1 MATSEKFFV
10 NAGIEPLT
18 LTVEQ
23 TVQAT
28 GESRSKIYELIGT
41 GEYEAKKAG
50 SRTLIVYA
58 SIKRRIAA
66 LPAAKIKAPKSRRP
80 QHAAN
85 ANVKT

>member
-10 NAGIEPLT
+10 SAGMEPLT

-41 GEYEAKKAG
+41 GEYEGWQPWTPPNPNGDAHDPIEQIAQG
-50 SRTLIVYA
+50 FAQGASRP
-58 SIKRRIAA
+58 SS
-66 LPAAKIKAPKSRRP
+66 KS
-80 QHAAN
+80 H
-85 ANVKT
+85 